1 VKLAI
6 EADPQVGPALRT
18 TLAAPREVPESPKP
32 TAPVAVSRHGQQNR
46 PPVSQRKTQTRT
58 IPTWLSNSGLIPEQI
73 LLAPKNAPRFRL

>member
-18 TLAAPREVPESPKP
+18 TLAAPREIPESPKP

-58 IPTWLSNSGLIPEQI
+58 IPTWLSNFGSSLEEI
-73 LLAPKNAPRFRL
+73 LSINRYAPSIRL